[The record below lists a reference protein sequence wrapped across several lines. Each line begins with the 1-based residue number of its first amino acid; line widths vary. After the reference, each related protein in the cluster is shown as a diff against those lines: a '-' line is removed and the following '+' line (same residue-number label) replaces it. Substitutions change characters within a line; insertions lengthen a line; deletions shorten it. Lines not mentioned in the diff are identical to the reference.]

1 LPNTLDALSEFLE
14 REKLP
19 ETYRTQARDYFI
31 PFIETIRPKLAAVGR
46 VPVLGIHGSQGSGK
60 STLAEFIHWYLQEQG
75 GLSVALLSLD
85 DFYLSLAERQQLAAK
100 RHPLLRTRGVP
111 GTHDI
116 SLALDTISALANL
129 GAGEYVRLPRFD
141 KACDDR
147 APESKWP
154 KITGPIDLIVFEGW
168 CVGATPQHPADLTLP
183 INELERLEDSNA
195 EWRTYVNNCLA
206 AEYQDLFAEL
216 DYLLML
222 RAPDFNCVAAWR
234 NEQEQKLAQRQAGN
248 VEASGIMDE
257 AAILRFI
264 QHYQRITTHCLSALP
279 THADCVMALGTQR
292 EILSVAYREES

>member
-1 LPNTLDALSEFLE
+1 LPNTLDALSKFLE

-19 ETYRTQARDYFI
+19 ETYRAQARDSFI
-31 PFIETIRPKLAAVGR
+31 PFIEAIRPKLTAAGR

-75 GLSVALLSLD
+75 GLNVALLSLD
-85 DFYLSLAERQQLAAK
+85 DFYLSLAERQQLATK

-116 SLALDTISALANL
+116 SLALETIATLRHI
-129 GAGEYVRLPRFD
+129 GAGERASLPRFD

-147 APESKWP
+147 APESSWP
-154 KITGPIDLIVFEGW
+154 QISGPVDLIVFEGW
-168 CVGATPQHPADLTLP
+168 CVGATQQDEADLKLP
-183 INELERLEDSNA
+183 VNELERSEDSDA
-195 EWRTYVNNCLA
+195 QWRTYVNSCLA

-234 NEQEQKLAQRQAGN
+234 SEQEQKLAQRLAGN
-248 VEASGIMDE
+248 VQASALMDE

-264 QHYQRITTHCLSALP
+264 QHYQRITTHCLNTLAKR
-279 THADCVMALGTQR
+279 ADCVMALGTQR
-292 EILSVAYREES
+292 EILSVAYREGS